1 MTSDQQRQRRRTAI
15 RLAIALAALPL
26 AVQAQDYPKRPITL
40 VVPFSAGGGT
50 DSIARE
56 LGKYLFE
63 KLGQPVV
70 VDNRGGG
77 GGAIAAKT
85 VARAEPDGYT
95 LLFVTSTFVTHAA
108 TEAKAS
114 YDVKKDF
121 TPIAMIGRGPLM
133 VVTNKGLGVKNITEF
148 VAATK
153 KKPEGL
159 DYCSSG
165 AGSVTHLAGELFV
178 QKTGANLT
186 HVPYKGSGPATIDF
200 LAGRT
205 QAFFA
210 TFPTMLQY
218 VKSGAVDI
226 IATTGAKRS
235 ALFPNVPTVAESG
248 IQDFNIT
255 TWWGIVAP
263 AGLPQSVVNRLN
275 AVINEASAREPLK
288 GRLVNE
294 GAEAYSASPAEFQTM
309 LGNEL
314 AMWKNVVRTGNIKV
328 E

>member
-1 MTSDQQRQRRRTAI
+1 MTSVPTRRLLLQTGA
-15 RLAIALAALPL
+15 LAMALAAMPL
-26 AVQAQDYPKRPITL
+26 MAQAQDYPKRPITL

-56 LGKYLFE
+56 LAKYLSE

-70 VDNRGGG
+70 VDNRGGS

-85 VARAEPDGYT
+85 VARADPDGYT

-108 TEAKAS
+108 TDTKAS

-133 VVTNKGLGVKNITEF
+133 IVTTKGLGVKNVAEF
-148 VAATK
+148 VEATK

-159 DYCSSG
+159 DFCSSG
-165 AGSVTHLAGELFV
+165 AGSVTHLAGELFI
-178 QKTGANLT
+178 QKTGAKLT
-186 HVPYKGSGPATIDF
+186 HVPYKGSGPATVDF

-205 QAFFA
+205 HAFFA

-226 IATTGAKRS
+226 IATTGATRS
-235 ALFPNVPTVAESG
+235 PLFPQVQTVAEAG
-248 IQDFNIT
+248 IPDFNIT

-263 AGLPQSVVNRLN
+263 AGLPRPVVAQIN
-275 AVINEASAREPLK
+275 ALVNEASAKEPLK

-294 GAEAYSASPAEFQTM
+294 GAEAYSAAPEKFQDM
-309 LGNEL
+309 LDSEL
-314 AMWKNVVRTGNIKV
+314 TMWKTVVRTGNIKV